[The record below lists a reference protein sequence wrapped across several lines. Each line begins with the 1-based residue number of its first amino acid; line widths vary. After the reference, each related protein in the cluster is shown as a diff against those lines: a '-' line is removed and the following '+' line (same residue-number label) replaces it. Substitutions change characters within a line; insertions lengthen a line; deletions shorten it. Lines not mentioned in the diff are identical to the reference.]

1 MFRRRSLVVS
11 VVLLAAVVPFPGPA
25 AADTSTSSRVASLQA
40 QIGEASRAEVVAMRA
55 WSAVH
60 TRRVAFDTRL
70 ARLDGRIGAA
80 EARVAAATRQA
91 DRLGAAALRLQQQA
105 QRTRARLRIA
115 KARFRKSAA
124 ELYKTGS
131 EASVA
136 YTMVNFEV
144 SSPSDAGSGSVYLQ
158 RVAAVRHDAL
168 STLNGVRRRDAQL
181 HRALQERQLEVVA
194 ARQSAAG
201 ERQRLGGLRAQQARQ
216 RDAVATQEAREN
228 AIVSRFRSRK
238 GQYTAELNAL
248 QQTSTQVSAL
258 LYDLQINQPRAASF
272 HASRPVPGP
281 VTSPFGMR
289 EHPIL
294 GVTRMHT
301 GIDFAAAYGDP
312 IHAAAAGT
320 VVWAGPRGGYGNAV
334 VIDHGGQFATLY
346 AHSSAWYVTV
356 GEHVSAGETVAA
368 IGASGMATGPH
379 LHFEVRIL
387 GYCVNPAPYLG

>member
-91 DRLGAAALRLQQQA
+91 DRLGAAALRLQRQA

-136 YTMVNFEV
+136 YTM
-144 SSPSDAGSGSVYLQ
+144 
-158 RVAAVRHDAL
+158 
-168 STLNGVRRRDAQL
+168 
-181 HRALQERQLEVVA
+181 
-194 ARQSAAG
+194 
-201 ERQRLGGLRAQQARQ
+201 
-216 RDAVATQEAREN
+216 
-228 AIVSRFRSRK
+228 
-238 GQYTAELNAL
+238 
-248 QQTSTQVSAL
+248 
-258 LYDLQINQPRAASF
+258 
-272 HASRPVPGP
+272 
-281 VTSPFGMR
+281 
-289 EHPIL
+289 
-294 GVTRMHT
+294 
-301 GIDFAAAYGDP
+301 
-312 IHAAAAGT
+312 
-320 VVWAGPRGGYGNAV
+320 
-334 VIDHGGQFATLY
+334 
-346 AHSSAWYVTV
+346 
-356 GEHVSAGETVAA
+356 
-368 IGASGMATGPH
+368 
-379 LHFEVRIL
+379 
-387 GYCVNPAPYLG
+387 